1 MGAKNCEETP
11 RQKMI
16 SMMYLVLTALLALN
30 VSKDILNA
38 FIVVN
43 ESVEKTNI
51 TLTKKVEG
59 NYASFEK
66 ALAISPDKVREN
78 YDKAMEVKVLSDD
91 MVAFIEELKVKVIC
105 ETEGL
110 DFDETKS
117 AYDAYTKG
125 KSETNPISVRE
136 LKKKDNFD
144 IPTHFL
150 CGDAH
155 DATNGE
161 AMVLKKKIDAYRS
174 AILAFLEEKDKTF
187 IGEKIGLLTE
197 EEYTNLDGE
206 KVNWMQQNFYHTI
219 LVADVVLLNKMI
231 SEVRNAEADVV
242 AQLYTAVSEDDYKF
256 DEIAA
261 KVIPKTNYV
270 LTGEEFVA
278 QIFVAAYD
286 TKQTPEIIVGSSVDS
301 TTLEISGEQT
311 KVEEVKNGVGIYR
324 VGAGGTGVQTYGG
337 VIRVKAPSGAT
348 KSYPFNGEYI
358 VAQPSATVSPTKMNV
373 FYIGVDNPVSISVPG
388 VAQEKV
394 RPGISNGSLTKTGNG
409 EYIVRVTGG
418 TESTVSVSAEM
429 SDGSNKSMGTFPFRV
444 KRVPSPIAKISNKID
459 GSIGKGSLLGAGAI
473 IPVMENFEFELYY
486 VIVGFDMLIQTQGQD
501 LATAHS
507 NNGSL
512 TGQMKQLIQN
522 SARGKR
528 VTFEKIRAR
537 GPDGSI
543 RQLSPIVFTIM

>member
-16 SMMYLVLTALLALN
+16 AMMYLVLTALLALN

-59 NYASFEK
+59 NYAAFEK
-66 ALAISPDKVREN
+66 ALAISPEKVREN
-78 YDKAMEVKVLSDD
+78 FDKAMEVRKLSDE
-91 MVAFIEELKVKVIC
+91 MVAFIEELKVKVVC

-110 DFDETKS
+110 DFEETKA
-117 AYDAYTKG
+117 AYDAYMAG

-144 IPTHFL
+144 IPTNFL
-150 CGDAH
+150 CGDSH

-161 AMVLKKKIDAYRS
+161 GIVLKQKIDAYRT
-174 AILAFLEEKDKTF
+174 AILAFLEEKDKKF
-187 IGEKIGLLTE
+187 IGGNIGLLTE

-206 KVNWMQQNFYHTI
+206 KINWMQQNFSHTI
-219 LVADVVLLNKMI
+219 LVADVVLLNKMV

-286 TKQTPEIIVGSSVDS
+286 TKQVPEIIVGASVDS
-301 TTLEISGEQT
+301 TTLEITGEQT
-311 KVEEVKNGVGIYR
+311 KVEEVKDGVGIYR
-324 VGAGGTGVQTYGG
+324 VAAGGTGVQTYGG
-337 VIRVKAPSGAT
+337 VIRVTAPSGAT

-388 VAQEKV
+388 VPQEKV
-394 RPGISNGSLTKTGNG
+394 RPSISNGSLSKVGNG
-409 EYIVRVTGG
+409 EYIVKVTGG
-418 TESTVSVSAEM
+418 TSSTVNVGAEM
-429 SDGSNKSMGTFPFRV
+429 DGSSRSMGSFEFRV
-444 KRVPSPIAKISNKID
+444 KRVPSPIATIAGKVD

-473 IPVMENFEFELYY
+473 IPVMENFDFELYY
-486 VIVGFDMLIQTQGQD
+486 TIVGFDMLIQTQGQD

-507 NNGSL
+507 GNGRF
-512 TGQMKQLIQN
+512 TGQMNQLIQS